1 MWSWRSMEAEHSQT
15 PETASNFTHI
25 AKCCQ
30 SSTSL
35 AWRTYPLHH
44 SSNWT
49 GLPSRFPFA
58 TDDSGVQQDP
68 IRNVDYLGYDWSEE
82 DVSSS
87 WRYLVSS
94 KKTIKSHTRLE
105 NAAWRAWT
113 KRINSLS
120 TVDPE
125 DLNWYACTG
134 FHRVKHD

>member
-1 MWSWRSMEAEHSQT
+1 METEHSQT
-15 PETASNFTHI
+15 SETASGFTHV
-25 AKCCQ
+25 ARRCQ

-35 AWRTYPLHH
+35 ASKTHSLLY

-49 GLPSRFPFA
+49 GLPSNFPFA

-68 IRNVDYLGYDWSEE
+68 IRHVDYLGHDWSEE

-87 WRYLVSS
+87 WRYLLSS
-94 KKTIKSHTRLE
+94 KKNIIWHTRLE

-113 KRINSLS
+113 KRINNFS
-120 TVDPE
+120 TIAPN
-125 DLNWYACTG
+125 DLNWYVCTG